1 MPIFCIDKGISLRFY
16 VNKYLY
22 DKETSANV
30 LIVLMCA
37 QIFLPWRP
45 WV

>member
-1 MPIFCIDKGISLRFY
+1 MPIFCTDEGISLRFY

-22 DKETSANV
+22 DKETRANV
-30 LIVLMCA
+30 LIVLMRA

>member
-1 MPIFCIDKGISLRFY
+1 MPIFCTEEGISLRFY

-22 DKETSANV
+22 DKETRANV
-30 LIVLMCA
+30 LIVLMCT